1 MAFNSLGAA
10 LMVDELQPQLEWLVT
25 GKRDLEIQDFFQHEL
40 LDGDWQSVVTN
51 AKNLLGDYPGRVGI
65 HGPFWGLNLANPDPK
80 ARDVVKQRLAQGL
93 NVAEEIGATHMVIHS
108 PIDPWLHRHIV
119 NSKKE
124 KDYLM
129 AMVADTLGELTE
141 KAKAI
146 GCELVME
153 NIMDLDPRLQLDL
166 IKSVNS
172 DFLKM
177 SVDVGHAYCM
187 HAQHGA
193 PPPDQFIAEA
203 GSYLAHVH
211 LQDTDGY
218 LDRHWL
224 PREGQVNFKAIF
236 EEIAKTGAEP
246 RLIIEVKEKARC
258 QETAKWLEGYSS
270 Q

>member
-1 MAFNSLGAA
+1 MTFASLGAA
-10 LMVDELQPQLEWLVT
+10 LMVDELGDHLEWLVN

-40 LDGDWQSVVTN
+40 LDGDWQSVVGR
-51 AKNLLGDYPGRVGI
+51 AKEMLKDYPGRVGI
-65 HGPFWGLNLANPDPK
+65 HGPFWGLDLANPDPCV
-80 ARDVVKQRLAQGL
+80 RDVVKRRLGQGL
-93 NVAEEIGATHMVIHS
+93 TIAGELGATHMVIHS
-108 PIDPWLHRHIV
+108 PIDPWLHRHIL

-129 AMVADTLGELTE
+129 AMVGDTLGELCK
-141 KAKAI
+141 KASDI

-166 IKSVNS
+166 IKSLNS
-172 DFLKM
+172 DALKM
-177 SVDVGHAYCM
+177 SIDVGHAFCM
-187 HAQHGA
+187 HTQHHA

-203 GSYLAHVH
+203 GSYLGHVH

-224 PREGQVNFKAIF
+224 PGEGQVNFKAIF

-246 RLIIEVKEKARC
+246 RLIIEIKEKARC
-258 QETAKWLEGYSS
+258 QEAATWLERFKA
-270 Q
+270 

>member
-1 MAFNSLGAA
+1 MNLASVGVG
-10 LMVDELQPQLEWLVT
+10 LMTDELEPHLEWLVS
-25 GKRDLEIQDFFQHEL
+25 GKRDLELQDFFQHEL
-40 LDGDWQSVVTN
+40 LDGDWQSVVTQ
-51 AKNLLGDYPGRVGI
+51 AKSLLGDYPGRVGI
-65 HGPFWGLNLANPDPK
+65 HGPFWGLDLANPDPK

-93 NVAEEIGATHMVIHS
+93 TVAEEIGATHMVIHS
-108 PIDPWLHRHIV
+108 PVDPWLHRHIV

-124 KDYLM
+124 KDYVMGML
-129 AMVADTLGELTE
+129 ADTLGNQTK
-141 KAKAI
+141 KAQAI
-146 GCELVME
+146 GCVLVME

-224 PREGQVNFKAIF
+224 PGEGQISFKAVL
-236 EEIAKTGAEP
+236 EEIEKTSANP
-246 RLIIEVKEKARC
+246 RLIIEVKEKVRC
-258 QETAKWLEGYSS
+258 QEAAVWLER
-270 Q
+270 QCVK